1 MIDKTRF
8 LVCYD
13 YGQGALWAYVCAE
26 SQEQVER
33 KFRDIE
39 IFSEPPEWLTPEEQE
54 KLVIDDIDSPSSW
67 LAKLA
72 ND

>member
-1 MIDKTRF
+1 MNKTRF

-26 SQEQVER
+26 SQEQIEK

-39 IFSEPPEWLTPEEQE
+39 IVSEPPAWLTPQEQE
-54 KLVIDDIDSPSSW
+54 KLSIDDIDSPSGW
-67 LAKLA
+67 LAKLVSE
-72 ND
+72 